1 MQYGKELMKRACN
14 DNRFKPEKVKK
25 RDTEI
30 YSNRRG
36 ISKNCESCTKSA
48 KFNTN
53 GVKNM

>member
-1 MQYGKELMKRACN
+1 MKRVWS
-14 DNRFKPEKVKK
+14 DSKFPPEKVKK
-25 RDTEI
+25 RDIEI

-53 GVKNM
+53 GDKNM

>member
-1 MQYGKELMKRACN
+1 MKRVWN
-14 DNRFKPEKVKK
+14 DTAFKPEKVKK

-36 ISKNCESCTKSA
+36 ISKNYESCTKSA

-53 GVKNM
+53 EVKNM